1 MPTGE
6 NTPLSGDLEAL
17 RLLLFPQLSP
27 EEGRRR
33 IDEAFE
39 GAADPERAK
48 RIEEL
53 ANDPD
58 LAAALLRRISR
69 RREEN

>member
-1 MPTGE
+1 MASGE
-6 NTPLSGDLEAL
+6 NTPPSGDLEAL

-33 IDEAFE
+33 IDAAFD
-39 GAADPERAK
+39 GAADPARAR

-58 LAAALLRRISR
+58 LAAALLRRISE
-69 RREEN
+69 RREEG